1 MKMTYV
7 IGHKKPDTDSVC
19 ASISY
24 SYLKNKLGWTTEPRV
39 LGNIN
44 KETKFVLDYFK
55 VEEPHYLNDV
65 KVQIKNMSYLKDAY
79 INEHTSIAKTFEEL
93 QKLGVT
99 GLPLV
104 DENNKLKGYI
114 NVKEMAKN
122 IIEGD
127 IYELNT
133 SYANILE
140 VLNGKE
146 ILKFDDE
153 IKGELLIASYRSTTF
168 ISNVKLT
175 PNDILI
181 VGDRHSLLEYAVN
194 SAVKLIILTNDCY
207 IKWNHIIYCQYN
219 IRYNYNC

>member
-44 KETKFVLDYFK
+44 KETKFALDYFK
-55 VEEPHYLNDV
+55 VEEPKYLNDV

-93 QKLGVT
+93 QRLGVT

-122 IIEGD
+122 IIQGD

-133 SYANILE
+133 SYQNILE
-140 VLNGKE
+140 VLNK
-146 ILKFDDE
+146 L
-153 IKGELLIASYRSTTF
+153 YR
-168 ISNVKLT
+168 N
-175 PNDILI
+175 
-181 VGDRHSLLEYAVN
+181 SLLPDII
-194 SAVKLIILTNDCY
+194 IILFFFFSVSSKQILFMMSMPFIFGKSKSNNKTSGFNR
-207 IKWNHIIYCQYN
+207 I
-219 IRYNYNC
+219 

>member
-1 MKMTYV
+1 
-7 IGHKKPDTDSVC
+7 
-19 ASISY
+19 
-24 SYLKNKLGWTTEPRV
+24 
-39 LGNIN
+39 
-44 KETKFVLDYFK
+44 
-55 VEEPHYLNDV
+55 
-65 KVQIKNMSYLKDAY
+65 MSYLKDAY

-153 IKGELLIASYRSTTF
+153 IKGEIIAAAYKSKTF
-168 ISNVKLT
+168 TEGIELN
-175 PNDILI
+175 NNNILI
-181 VGDRHSLLEYAVN
+181 VADLSL
-194 SAVKLIILTNDCY
+194 I
-207 IKWNHIIYCQYN
+207 HI
-219 IRYNYNC
+219 

>member
-1 MKMTYV
+1 MTYV

-79 INEHTSIAKTFEEL
+79 INEHSSIAKTFEKL
-93 QKLGVT
+93 QNLGVT

-104 DENNKLKGYI
+104 DENKKLKGYV

-140 VLNGKE
+140 VLNE
-146 ILKFDDE
+146 PEFMD
-153 IKGELLIASYRSTTF
+153 
-168 ISNVKLT
+168 N
-175 PNDILI
+175 
-181 VGDRHSLLEYAVN
+181 
-194 SAVKLIILTNDCY
+194 
-207 IKWNHIIYCQYN
+207 
-219 IRYNYNC
+219 